1 MNGIGEKPE
10 TLVVTNRLILPN
22 KIYKE
27 DLVDRLG
34 KIEVIT
40 MPLPLHNSRLIHDGH
55 LLHSKN
61 LAKGQIN
68 NLIRVIVI
76 LVIVKALV
84 RILK

>member
-10 TLVVTNRLILPN
+10 TLAVINWLILLN
-22 KIYKE
+22 KIYEE
-27 DLVDRLG
+27 DLVDKLG

-55 LLHSKN
+55 LLPTKN
-61 LAKGQIN
+61 LAKNQIN

-76 LVIVKALV
+76 LVIIKALV
-84 RILK
+84 